1 MVNVPSSHALKINAD
16 RCSFRRFGQA
26 DVESDDTSR
35 DGTGIGV
42 TVGNGAVVEDGEEMD
57 MELDSEDEEGKD
69 AKGDEAGEDTAY
81 MSGVEMDGNGL

>member
-1 MVNVPSSHALKINAD
+1 MVNVLSFHALKINAD

-26 DVESDDTSR
+26 DVESD
-35 DGTGIGV
+35 GTDIGA
-42 TVGNGAVVEDGEEMD
+42 TVGNGAVVEEGEEVD

-69 AKGDEAGEDTAY
+69 AKGEEAGEDTAY